1 MSLSTLLI
9 ILAVT
14 VVIPLAWYAWS
25 LTRKVQAMEEQQ
37 EREEAEAAMQLRKY
51 QEELI
56 SDIRFVSRSVLQQ
69 QCDITEGVLRLEYLL
84 KGLDPDVWHMDELAS
99 LRAHHTATRSMPIL
113 DEYKA
118 LTPKQQFKI
127 DKERLTLEHDNRLTI
142 ERDLKWLSTYSFPQV
157 TLIQ

>member
-1 MSLSTLLI
+1 
-9 ILAVT
+9 
-14 VVIPLAWYAWS
+14 
-25 LTRKVQAMEEQQ
+25 
-37 EREEAEAAMQLRKY
+37 
-51 QEELI
+51 
-56 SDIRFVSRSVLQQ
+56 
-69 QCDITEGVLRLEYLL
+69 
-84 KGLDPDVWHMDELAS
+84 
-99 LRAHHTATRSMPIL
+99 MPIL

>member
-1 MSLSTLLI
+1 MDWTSLKCDGCGGL
-9 ILAVT
+9 V
-14 VVIPLAWYAWS
+14 
-25 LTRKVQAMEEQQ
+25 EQN
-37 EREEAEAAMQLRKY
+37 EWK
-51 QEELI
+51 
-56 SDIRFVSRSVLQQ
+56 
-69 QCDITEGVLRLEYLL
+69 
-84 KGLDPDVWHMDELAS
+84 DVWEMEELAS
-99 LRAHHTATRSMPIL
+99 VRAHHTATRAMPIL

>member
-1 MSLSTLLI
+1 MSLSILLI
-9 ILAVT
+9 ILAVL
-14 VVIPLAWYAWS
+14 VIIPLAWYAWS
-25 LTRKVQAMEEQQ
+25 LTRKVQAMEEEQ
-37 EREEAEAAMQLRKY
+37 EREEAEAAMQLRKH

-69 QCDITEGVLRLEYLL
+69 QCDITEGVLRL
-84 KGLDPDVWHMDELAS
+84 